1 MKQRN
6 TYVENP
12 DLDVLMSMIEE
23 RGFKVERKRMLLMVP
38 WVKAKKEDKMDSF
51 FLSAAYLNM
60 TLVIVFSDWYNKIIT
75 L

>member
-38 WVKAKKEDKMDSF
+38 
-51 FLSAAYLNM
+51 
-60 TLVIVFSDWYNKIIT
+60 
-75 L
+75 